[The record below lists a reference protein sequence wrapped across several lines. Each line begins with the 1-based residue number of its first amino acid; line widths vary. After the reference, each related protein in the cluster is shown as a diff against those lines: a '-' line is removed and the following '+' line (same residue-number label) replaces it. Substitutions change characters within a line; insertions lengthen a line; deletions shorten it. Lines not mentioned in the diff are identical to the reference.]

1 MMMHDILP
9 LLGRGALA
17 AGAALTFVLILRV
30 PARRWFGAA
39 FAYRLWLLVPAALL
53 AMLLPAPARPLLP
66 ALQVAPSAP
75 LSTAAIDLRAVAGDA
90 ASIDW
95 RPYFLVVWIAG
106 VLILLSIFVYQQWRY
121 MKALGALS
129 IGDDGTLRAQA
140 DAGSPALV
148 GLLRPRIIV
157 PSDFASRY
165 TPRERELVLAHE
177 RIHLVRG
184 DAQINAFAALL
195 RCLNWFNPL
204 FHFAASRFRF
214 DQEIA
219 CDAAVMSQFPEA
231 RRCYADAMLK
241 AQLVGEPRQE
251 LRLPAGCLWPPGHP
265 LKERIAMLKFPKLT
279 GARRALASATIAALI
294 LSAGYASWAAQPGKA
309 PVGASAM
316 PDTVAPSGAEA
327 QSSAKFVQTDF
338 TLSIDGVRVGGNRG
352 IDGQSRAPEK
362 ERWTLSFDTMRY
374 AVAQSAPSGDVTVLN
389 RFGDEFKVSANRGE
403 DRWELEGAAKDLGDG
418 TIEFSGTIWHNG
430 VAVSRPSIVA
440 ADGAPAALQFDDTAQ
455 TGSKSFKLDVTLHK
469 VTDVPPTENLSYRR
483 MYPPKYPAEAVRNHI
498 SGKVV
503 LKVAVDD
510 NGVPTSAEV
519 ASVKPEESAHALAD
533 AAIAT
538 AMQWRYNPGLKDGKP
553 VGGEVLVPVDFALED
568 DKGAMLTP
576 NVASADASVSYRK
589 MRPPAYP
596 QEAIAAKISG
606 TLYVRA
612 HIDALGKVNDA
623 YVDQAA
629 PITALALKDS
639 ALMAIKNWT
648 FNPPTR
654 NGQAME
660 SDVLVPMQFRI
671 EGEPSPSAGSA
682 PAYPETVRQ
691 LETISVTGSAS

>member
-1 MMMHDILP
+1 MMHDILP

-17 AGAALTFVLILRV
+17 AGIALAFVLVLRV
-30 PARRWFGAA
+30 PARRGFGAA

-53 AMLLPAPARPLLP
+53 AMLLPAPVRPLLP

-75 LSTAAIDLRAVAGDA
+75 LSSTTIDLRAVAGDTA
-90 ASIDW
+90 AIDW
-95 RPYFLVVWIAG
+95 QAYFLVLWIAG
-106 VLILLSIFVYQQWRY
+106 ALILLSIFVYQQWRY

-129 IGDDGTLRAQA
+129 VGDDGTLRAQA

-219 CDAAVMSQFPEA
+219 CDAAVMSRFPEA

-279 GARRALASATIAALI
+279 GTRRALASATIAALI

-309 PVGASAM
+309 PAGAS
-316 PDTVAPSGAEA
+316 VAADAASQGGAEA
-327 QSSAKFVQTDF
+327 SSSAKFVQAGF
-338 TLSIDGVRVGGNRG
+338 VVSIDGVRVGGNRG
-352 IDGQSRAPEK
+352 VGVQSGVPEK
-362 ERWTLSFDTMRY
+362 ERWTLSFDTTKY
-374 AVAQSAPSGDVTVLN
+374 AVAQSAQNGEVTMFN
-389 RFGDEFKVSANRGE
+389 RFGDEFKMSANRGE
-403 DRWELEGAAKDLGDG
+403 ERWEIEGAAKDLGDG
-418 TIEFSGTIWHNG
+418 TIEFNGTIWHNG
-430 VAVSRPSIVA
+430 TALSRPSIVA
-440 ADGAPAALQFDDTAQ
+440 MDGAPAALRVDDTAQ
-455 TGSKSFKLDVTLHK
+455 AGSKSFKLDLTLHK
-469 VTDVPPTENLSYRR
+469 TLDALPTENLSYRR

-519 ASVKPEESAHALAD
+519 ASVTPEESAHALAD
-533 AAIAT
+533 AAIAA
-538 AMQWRYNPGLKDGKP
+538 AMQWRYNPARKDGKP
-553 VGGEVLVPVDFALED
+553 VGGEVFVPVDFVLD
-568 DKGAMLTP
+568 DGKGAMLTP
-576 NVASADASVSYRK
+576 KVASADANVSYRK

-596 QEAIAAKISG
+596 KEAIAAKVSG

-612 HIDALGKVNDA
+612 HIDAEGKVSDA
-623 YVDQAA
+623 YVDQAV

-639 ALMAIKNWT
+639 ALISIKNWT

-671 EGEPSPSAGSA
+671 EGEPSPSVGSA
-682 PAYPETVRQ
+682 PAYPDTVRQ
-691 LETISVTGSAS
+691 LEMISVTGAAS